1 MDSSCHVSIM
11 DLIIKGGKLIDGRGD
26 RVPYY
31 PWVSADLGIEEGKI
45 VEIGDLHRTTAEKTI
60 DAQGMV
66 VCPGFID
73 IHSHS
78 DVTLLLNPKA
88 ESKVRQGVTTE
99 VLGSCG
105 ESAYPLAGIEA
116 RKQLESR
123 SPNLQSYGLSVEWKT
138 LSEYA
143 DVIVKRG
150 VACNVVPITGHV
162 PVRLSVM
169 GWEKRRPTETEL
181 EQMKSLVEETM
192 LQGSFGFSTGLIY
205 SPSSFADIDE
215 IADLCRVAA
224 KHGGIY
230 KTHMRGGGGRVIEA
244 LKETL
249 EIGRRSGIHVH
260 VHHHKAMGDQNA
272 AKVKIT
278 LPMIEESISAG
289 VHVTV
294 DMYPYMAGQ
303 GNLNAALPPW
313 IHEGGPKEL
322 ASRLKERDVRER
334 LKKEMVEP
342 ESVPQ
347 WESYV
352 EQSGWETC
360 WSGWR
365 IVSCTKEKN
374 KKFEGKSIAE
384 AKPEWQDP
392 FEFLFDLLADED
404 GSVPF
409 ILPDVGKVGEEFL
422 HMMMRHPVMMVGS
435 DGYALAPYGPLGAGM
450 PHPRSYGTFPRV
462 LGRYVRD
469 LRVLSLGEAIRKMTF
484 LPATTLGLTDR
495 GVIEEG
501 KVADLVVFDPATV
514 ADCATYASPHSY
526 PIGIVHVLVN
536 GKLVIENSEHTEAL
550 PGRVLRSTD
559 YKR

>member
-1 MDSSCHVSIM
+1 M
-11 DLIIKGGKLIDGRGD
+11 DLIIRGGRIIDGRGD
-26 RVPYY
+26 KVPYL
-31 PWVSADLGIEEGKI
+31 PWMSADVGIEGDRI
-45 VEIGDLHRTTAEKTI
+45 VEIGDLRGTTAQKTI
-60 DAQGMV
+60 DAEGMV

-105 ESAYPLAGIEA
+105 ESAFPLAGLEA

-123 SPNLQSYGLSVEWKT
+123 SPNLPSYGLRIEWET
-138 LSEYA
+138 LSEYVDFIA
-143 DVIVKRG
+143 RRG

-169 GWEKRRPTETEL
+169 GWEKRKPTETEL
-181 EQMKSLVEETM
+181 EEMKSLVEETM

-205 SPSSFADIDE
+205 APSSFAETDE
-215 IADLCRVAA
+215 IVELCKVAA
-224 KHGGIY
+224 KYGGIY
-230 KTHMRGGGGRVIEA
+230 KTHMRGGGSRVIEA
-244 LKETL
+244 LKEAL
-249 EIGRRSGIHVH
+249 GIGRSSGIHVH

-289 VHVTV
+289 VPVTV
-294 DMYPYMAGQ
+294 DMYPYTAGQ

-322 ASRLKERDVRER
+322 ARRLRERNVRER

-365 IVSCTKEKN
+365 IVSCAKEKN
-374 KKFEGKSIAE
+374 KKFEGRSIAE

-409 ILPDVGKVGEEFL
+409 ILPDVDKVGDVYL
-422 HMMMRHPVMMVGS
+422 QMVMRHPVMMVGS
-435 DGYALAPYGPLGAGM
+435 DGYALAPYGPLGTGM

-469 LRVLSLGEAIRKMTF
+469 LRVLSLSEAIKKMTY

-501 KVADLVVFDPATV
+501 KKADIVIFDPATV
-514 ADCATYASPHSY
+514 ADCATYANPHAY

-536 GKLVIENSEHTEAL
+536 GKLVVENSEHTGVL
-550 PGRVLRSTD
+550 PGRVLRLTD
-559 YKR
+559 YRK